1 MRVLITGANSMLGV
15 ALTGALS
22 RSHDVETVD
31 VERPSRSRGPSHVG
45 DLREREFAA
54 QVAGACDAVIHLPL
68 VAMPSSLPLDILDV
82 ATRATYNL
90 MTTASK
96 ATRFILISTLRHF
109 ERYPMAWRVTE
120 RWAPRPTT
128 AVEDLAPYLAELTV
142 REAARVLPLK
152 AIALRLGEIVDEA
165 DPGEAPDPRWVHIE
179 DAVHAV
185 ELALAF
191 ESEASVPQTGW
202 WVFHIPGGGRQTRF
216 PLGEAGQSAFG
227 YTPRHDLA
235 TGAAAPLHVVEQ
247 PTQRFSSVGGAARR
261 VVIYGAGGP
270 LAAVTSEALATD
282 HILRLT
288 DARPLADIVA
298 ENRPRSPGAPL
309 PRLLGAPHEMQVVD
323 ITDPDEVMEAARS
336 MDALI
341 NCTAMRTHPVQAF
354 RVNTLGT
361 YNVMRAAVTC
371 GVRRVVHT
379 GPTQVFLPGPAGY
392 QYDFD
397 LSADLPRRPGTD
409 LYFISKFLGQEVCRI
424 FAEEHDLEVPCLL
437 FGTFLDPSG
446 TPYEPHGAYPL
457 AISWADAAEAMR
469 LALHAPSYPRPFEI
483 LHIGT
488 DLPHGKYLNEKA
500 KRLLN
505 WQPSD
510 RLERHWQRQLS

>member
-1 MRVLITGANSMLGV
+1 
-15 ALTGALS
+15 
-22 RSHDVETVD
+22 
-31 VERPSRSRGPSHVG
+31 
-45 DLREREFAA
+45 
-54 QVAGACDAVIHLPL
+54 
-68 VAMPSSLPLDILDV
+68 
-82 ATRATYNL
+82 
-90 MTTASK
+90 
-96 ATRFILISTLRHF
+96 
-109 ERYPMAWRVTE
+109 
-120 RWAPRPTT
+120 
-128 AVEDLAPYLAELTV
+128 V
-142 REAARVLPLK
+142 REGARVLPLK
-152 AIALRLGEIVDEA
+152 AIALRLGEIVDDEA
-165 DPGEAPDPRWVHIE
+165 VRRKAPDPRWVHLD
-179 DAVHAV
+179 DAVQAV

-191 ESEASVPQTGW
+191 EPDASVPQTGW
-202 WVFHIPGGGRQTRF
+202 WVFHIPGAGLQTRF
-216 PLGEAGQSAFG
+216 PLGEAGQSSFG
-227 YTPRHDLA
+227 YAPRHDLA
-235 TGAAAPLHVVEQ
+235 TGAVVLLPVVEQ
-247 PTQRFSSVGGAARR
+247 RTQRFSRVGGAAQR

-288 DARPLADIVA
+288 DVRPLADIVA
-298 ENRPRSPGAPL
+298 ENRPQSPGAPL
-309 PRLLGAPHEMQVVD
+309 PRLLGAPHETQVVD
-323 ITDPDEVMEAARS
+323 VTDPDQVMEAARS
-336 MDALI
+336 MDAVI

-354 RVNTLGT
+354 RVNTLGS

-397 LSADLPRRPGTD
+397 LSAGLPMRPGMD

-469 LALHAPSYPRPFEI
+469 QALHAPSYPRPFEI
-483 LHIGT
+483 LHIGA
-488 DLPHGKYLNEKA
+488 DLPHGKYSNEKA

-510 RLERHWQRQLS
+510 RLERHWYRQLG